1 MVTYHSAKVTR
12 GQIVIRDLDL
22 PDGTEV
28 QVAIERGI
36 PELRL
41 SRTDDAAMEEALR
54 DSARGN
60 WITGEESLAQLQRTM
75 DAARTR
81 ARTAGDRASRAVVG
95 GKPRPSRAKSARGRA
110 R

>member
-1 MVTYHSAKVTR
+1 MTYHSAKVMR
-12 GQIVIRDLDL
+12 GQIVIRDVNL

-41 SRTDDAAMEEALR
+41 SPAEDAAIEEALR

-60 WITGEESLAQLQRTM
+60 WITGDESLAQLKRTM
-75 DAARTR
+75 DAARAR
-81 ARTAGDRASRAVVG
+81 AGAAGDRSRRTVVDR
-95 GKPRPSRAKSARGRA
+95 KPRPNRAKSARGRA

>member
-28 QVAIERGI
+28 RVAINSDI

-41 SRTDDAAMEEALR
+41 SPADDAAIAESLR
-54 DSARGN
+54 DSRRGN
-60 WITGEESLAQLQRTM
+60 WITGDESLAQLRRTL
-75 DAARTR
+75 DAARAR
-81 ARTAGDRASRAVVG
+81 ALAANDRPSRAVVG
-95 GKPRPSRAKSARGRA
+95 RKPRPARAKSARSRA